1 MMIIP
6 LDMPIHS
13 LPAALPSLADLSYH
27 STGLDGAASCCEVC
41 AGRTW
46 VVPLELRAFVG
57 DCRRRSGEKTSLIT
71 YLCTDH
77 ETSGTV

>member
-13 LPAALPSLADLSYH
+13 LPSLADLSYH

-46 VVPLELRAFVG
+46 VVSLELRAFVG
-57 DCRRRSGEKTSLIT
+57 DCHRRSGEKTSLIPV
-71 YLCTDH
+71 H
-77 ETSGTV
+77 